1 MDKINK
7 IVLEILVVAPQN
19 WLEVPQPCVHEVEE
33 D

>member
-7 IVLEILVVAPQN
+7 IVLEILVVAPQH
-19 WLEVPQPCVHEVEE
+19 WLEVPQPYVHEVEE